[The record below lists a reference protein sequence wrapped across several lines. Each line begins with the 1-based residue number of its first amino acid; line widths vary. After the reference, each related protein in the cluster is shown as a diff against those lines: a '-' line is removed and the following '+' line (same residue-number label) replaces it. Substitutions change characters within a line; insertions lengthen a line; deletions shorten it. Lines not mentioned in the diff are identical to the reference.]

1 VIANRAPMF
10 SKEVF
15 GSCIPPLRRFFDT
28 ETNRGSTFRCGFA
41 PLQANPCVAN
51 SAPLSNGAFFAR
63 SSRILDTE
71 TNGLPQRSFAPDCST
86 PCFGQGR
93 LQIRCPSLETKLARR
108 PKRSSRLG
116 LWESSDARLRA
127 QSSGASQ
134 MSSLRHIREKTPA
147 GRAPPRSLLRQPWL
161 LITAGFLACL
171 LVLVGPLW
179 AYLISDSAG
188 VQATFKNMD
197 DRLGRIEQTLN
208 DITRN
213 GGTARSGPAPQT
225 QGANREP
232 SETISKFY
240 LQGNEA
246 DTIRQALQAPKRSGA
261 TDGKYRVGQLLLGLA
276 VKPIPD
282 NLAEKVPQ
290 LRGLHYTFDPTNN
303 AIAIIDPRSNRVIAL
318 I

>member
-1 VIANRAPMF
+1 
-10 SKEVF
+10 
-15 GSCIPPLRRFFDT
+15 
-28 ETNRGSTFRCGFA
+28 
-41 PLQANPCVAN
+41 
-51 SAPLSNGAFFAR
+51 
-63 SSRILDTE
+63 
-71 TNGLPQRSFAPDCST
+71 
-86 PCFGQGR
+86 
-93 LQIRCPSLETKLARR
+93 
-108 PKRSSRLG
+108 
-116 LWESSDARLRA
+116 
-127 QSSGASQ
+127 

-147 GRAPPRSLLRQPWL
+147 GSTPPRSLPGQPWL
-161 LITAGFLACL
+161 LVTAGFLACL

-179 AYLISDSAG
+179 AYLIRDSAG

-208 DITRN
+208 DMTRN
-213 GGTARSGPAPQT
+213 GSPARSGPAAQT